1 MAFRLSYISL
11 LGIEVNTHMAANS
24 HIEITFKAEELY
36 FSAAEQAFQQ
46 ATALRNEVLTKE
58 QDYSLAELFHLAV
71 AYNWGDEID
80 PDRDLIAIA
89 DDLLEAL
96 DLFTLAATS
105 VDVFTVMT
113 LEAHINAIADSRF
126 SKTTQNHF
134 DRLSLEGKWLL
145 APQLFGLGQVFDKGK
160 EPFQSFKAVIQ
171 RRNGVVH
178 TKGEGRVVILSN
190 KATPDDYMDLKLTQ
204 AESALYAARSMAEEL
219 AKALNIAA
227 PAWGKGELPEHYVA
241 GATL

>member
-1 MAFRLSYISL
+1 MSNHMSDNSSLEISF
-11 LGIEVNTHMAANS
+11 E
-24 HIEITFKAEELY
+24 AEELY
-36 FSAAEQAFQQ
+36 FLAAQQAFRQ
-46 ATALRNEVLTKE
+46 ATALRDEVLTKGHE
-58 QDYSLAELFHLAV
+58 YSLAELLLFAKVYDL
-71 AYNWGDEID
+71 GDEID
-80 PDRDLIAIA
+80 PDVDVSNFDETKEYLR
-89 DDLLEAL
+89 EAL

-126 SKTTQNHF
+126 SKTTRDYF
-134 DRLSLEGKWLL
+134 DRLSLEGKWFF
-145 APQLFGLGQVFDKGK
+145 APQLMGDLGQVFNKGK

-190 KATPDDYMDLKLTQ
+190 NATPDDYMDLKLTQ

-219 AKALNIAA
+219 AEALNIAA
-227 PAWGKGELPEHYVA
+227 PAWSKGELPEHYVA